1 MHRGLTAGLGA
12 VAVWS
17 TVAVV
22 LISPGVSLGTKQ
34 LVSDSAFVVCAAIAA
49 VACWWTF
56 TRCTGRTRTAWG
68 LLATTASCWTVGNIW
83 WFYYQLLA
91 PTQPRVPQLVGT
103 RLA

>member
-34 LVSDSAFVVCAAIAA
+34 LVSDSAFVPEFRSSLI
-49 VACWWTF
+49 
-56 TRCTGRTRTAWG
+56 
-68 LLATTASCWTVGNIW
+68 VG
-83 WFYYQLLA
+83 
-91 PTQPRVPQLVGT
+91 
-103 RLA
+103 